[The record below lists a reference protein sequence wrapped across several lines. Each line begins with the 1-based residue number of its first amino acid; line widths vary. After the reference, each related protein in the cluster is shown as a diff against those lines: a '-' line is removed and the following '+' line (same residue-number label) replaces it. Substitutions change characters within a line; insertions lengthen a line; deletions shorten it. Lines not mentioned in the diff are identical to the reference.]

1 MDRHTL
7 KQLRGA
13 KDLVQDTIEATVTAI
28 AETHADIARVPYA
41 ALRWAGLRGSLVD
54 GIEDFQGALTD
65 GVYQAVLVANR
76 LAGAAA
82 SAALDRL
89 EERESPTVQ

>member
-7 KQLRGA
+7 KQVRGA
-13 KDLVQDTIEATVTAI
+13 KDLVQDAVEATVTAI

-41 ALRWAGLRGSLVD
+41 ALRWAGVCGSLVD
-54 GIEDFQGALTD
+54 GIEGFQATVTA
-65 GVYQAVLVANR
+65 GVYQAIRGANR

-82 SAALDRL
+82 GAALDRL
-89 EERESPTVQ
+89 EERESPPE